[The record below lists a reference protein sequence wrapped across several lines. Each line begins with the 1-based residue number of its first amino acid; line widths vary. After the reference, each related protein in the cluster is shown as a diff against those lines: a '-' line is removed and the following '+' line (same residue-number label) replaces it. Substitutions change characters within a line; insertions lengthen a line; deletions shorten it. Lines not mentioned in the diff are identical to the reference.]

1 MVPVFKIVGERS
13 TATNARLVSLLW
25 LVKYLKNL

>member
-13 TATNARLVSLLW
+13 TATTTRLVFLLW